1 MEFSSCALERTV
13 EAQKMM
19 HGTDGA
25 PMFLLKSGLCC
36 HFHLNKTQIYGVL
49 TPGMAVECMDRGR
62 N

>member
-1 MEFSSCALERTV
+1 
-13 EAQKMM
+13 MM